1 VSTTQGERTRVRVG
15 PFTTRDEAEKA
26 RATLKLAG
34 IDSSIVD
41 AR

>member
-1 VSTTQGERTRVRVG
+1 ERTRVRVG
-15 PFTTRDEAEKA
+15 PFDSRVEAEKA

-34 IDSSIVD
+34 IDSSVVD